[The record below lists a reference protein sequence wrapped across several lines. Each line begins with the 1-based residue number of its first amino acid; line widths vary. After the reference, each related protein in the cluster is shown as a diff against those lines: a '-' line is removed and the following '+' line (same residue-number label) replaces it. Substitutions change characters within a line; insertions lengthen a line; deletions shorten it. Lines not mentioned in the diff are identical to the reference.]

1 MLVVPKARQAYYIE
15 GFFMRDFKTVFFR
28 ILFVVVIVLC
38 VWQCNAHKNGK
49 TAGVTSASK
58 KTATTTTIMAASQ
71 DVTPDITLTDDLSA
85 DK

>member
-1 MLVVPKARQAYYIE
+1 
-15 GFFMRDFKTVFFR
+15 MRDFKTLFFR

-58 KTATTTTIMAASQ
+58 KTATTTTIMASSQ

-85 DK
+85 DN

>member
-1 MLVVPKARQAYYIE
+1 
-15 GFFMRDFKTVFFR
+15 MRDFKTVFFR